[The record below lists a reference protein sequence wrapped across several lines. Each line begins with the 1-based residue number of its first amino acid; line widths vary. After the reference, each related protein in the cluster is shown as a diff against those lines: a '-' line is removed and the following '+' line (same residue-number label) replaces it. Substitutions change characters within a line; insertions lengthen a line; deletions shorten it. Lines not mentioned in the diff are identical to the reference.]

1 MRIIYDWIC
10 NDIEQEFNV
19 LNEFYS
25 QYHRNLDKMK
35 AESIAKIKEEIGFTP
50 DDEEYSSVYSSYES
64 HYKELF
70 EKILPNQ
77 INYMLIVNLYTFLE
91 RNLFII
97 CNDFSRKRSLPCSL
111 ESFQGD
117 IGTKLMLYLKCFV
130 PYIYKDEYT
139 KIIKELALFRN
150 IIVHRNGIL
159 NSDQKKIQR
168 IINDID
174 NREKIYI
181 ENNVIIVN
189 KC

>member
-1 MRIIYDWIC
+1 
-10 NDIEQEFNV
+10 
-19 LNEFYS
+19 
-25 QYHRNLDKMK
+25 
-35 AESIAKIKEEIGFTP
+35 
-50 DDEEYSSVYSSYES
+50 
-64 HYKELF
+64 
-70 EKILPNQ
+70 
-77 INYMLIVNLYTFLE
+77 
-91 RNLFII
+91 
-97 CNDFSRKRSLPCSL
+97 
-111 ESFQGD
+111 
-117 IGTKLMLYLKCFV
+117 MLYLKCFV

-150 IIVHRNGIL
+150 TIVHRNGIL